1 MNKKEK
7 QFANILRKYFTQE
20 KFFVDTIES
29 RMTAA
34 GIPDLLVLSP
44 KGNQS
49 LIELKVVEADNIIS
63 LTPGQKAWHSRR
75 IMRHCP
81 TKFIILFEER
91 NQILIASGRRV
102 MEWVLD
108 KGGKVDI
115 EKIPEECW
123 FDRKAAD
130 YSLLPYQALDLYFYS
145 DRVYK

>member
-44 KGNQS
+44 NGNQD
-49 LIELKVVEADNIIS
+49 LIELKVVEADGIIS

-91 NQILIASGRRV
+91 NQILIASGQRV
-102 MEWVLD
+102 MEWVME

-115 EKIPEECW
+115 DKIPETCW

>member
-44 KGNQS
+44 HGGQD
-49 LIELKVVEADNIIS
+49 LIELKVVESDGIIS

-75 IMRHCP
+75 LMRHCP

-91 NQILIASGRRV
+91 NQILIASGQRV

-115 EKIPEECW
+115 DKIPEACW

>member
-29 RMTAA
+29 RMTTA

-44 KGNQS
+44 KGGQD

-102 MEWVLD
+102 MEWVLK

-115 EKIPEECW
+115 DEIPEECW
-123 FDRKAAD
+123 LDRKAVD
-130 YSLLPYQALDLYFYS
+130 YSLLPYLVLDLYFYS